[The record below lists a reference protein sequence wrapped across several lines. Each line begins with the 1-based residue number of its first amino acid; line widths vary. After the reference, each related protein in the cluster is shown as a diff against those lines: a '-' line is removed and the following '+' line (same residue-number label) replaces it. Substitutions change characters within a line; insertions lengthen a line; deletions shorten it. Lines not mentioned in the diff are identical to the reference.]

1 MATLHSTS
9 TTSSG
14 PQDITFSQFC
24 SYLESIATRKPR
36 KSGTT
41 TRNSTS
47 TSTYDTSIKL
57 PQIFRIGSINLNG
70 IKFLNRQEKSSLDY
84 FFQTKIFDE
93 KSRLGSYLGM
103 IFAVSTKSGHRGEP
117 LVKWDSVQEDE
128 QGIERG
134 KPGCLGLELQKI
146 IQDLPRDDTESP
158 TLAVVDR
165 LLDELAVLSNWSNI
179 GKHPFRKPYRRPTFI
194 LQDLY
199 QSLSPREAAYMTQI
213 ILKDLR
219 PLLSPL
225 TSSSTYRSLVDY
237 DSKAFEGISPYWMM
251 KAWHW
256 AMPRIYRAKADFDT
270 AADLCERFPR
280 GMFSPPLYTK
290 ELPADLEQLLRSLTK
305 PQLGTPVNIPKAV
318 KASGPCL
325 AAPLS
330 KLTGQV
336 WAETKMDG
344 ERMQIHIDTS
354 KPHDRQIQIFSKSHR
369 DSTKE
374 RAPTHNVI
382 RAALGLDS
390 DSTSEDL
397 YSIHVRT
404 LLEPITSGI
413 FEAEMVAWNK
423 SQCQVDEFWR
433 ISELKLKPWQKPKR
447 DDHIEQNIDQ
457 STSAFTESQ
466 IGEMDTQQLSDIES
480 RHLAI
485 CFFDVL
491 YLNEKSLVERKSR
504 VSVLHVSHFIDQII
518 TSCIPPTGPYN
529 ERRQVLEKCIH
540 VIPHYSMLVERKS
553 FDFSRDSARDA
564 LRKHYATVIADRHE
578 GLMLKTAESIYND
591 SRSEHKWLKVKKG
604 LWRHGGLRNYW
615 GCLGFKRGRELG
627 VPTSTFTS
635 WYIGLSDNLLDIK
648 RDPNIRPN
656 FQVVFTSLSYGLTRK
671 QLEKANRIAKDIES
685 EPHNSK
691 ALRSWPFTYELA
703 SGLAKPTTIFKEPL
717 VFELMGSG
725 FTKGSRIKEYELR
738 WPRITKLHGAEER
751 HWTTAVD
758 LEEHNEMAKRAT
770 DPKLLKIADL
780 VSGGSQDKAENGYKA
795 EVEHW
800 NDKLERSDLKWLTGS
815 ASKSRS
821 ELAATPAR
829 LIAPTPVNQAT
840 PSRIQEK
847 PASPQTSSVS
857 SRTSNSIPSI
867 SRQRNNPKSDRQ
879 GEFRS
884 RVASTST
891 SADSRETNNAHEKPP
906 PKGFRILRRPATP
919 KDNPLR
925 RPRLVT
931 FIDPG
936 KAPPAGS
943 NPKNRPEPDPKRRK
957 TYNLRSPSKVPPDKA
972 KFPGLTPHR
981 DASTP
986 RKNVSSQ
993 ETSSSAPQ
1001 TPRKRASPIEI
1012 LDTPPESRPS
1022 IKTRVHVATSSVTP
1036 TTQTRVQLTSCSVT
1050 PKQHDYFAHDLLDIE
1065 KFAAPGFGALGGN
1078 LTPLKTP
1085 TTPIKKVTDQASS
1098 TRSTLGPVAST
1109 SISTPRNQSGTDALP
1124 SDDTRMTSLP
1134 SRSSVPPVPHGT
1146 NEIQASGSA
1155 KVDPPELDRT
1165 DVTDSTTPPWHR
1177 NPNVRWC
1184 LVHDEQ
1190 NYGIQ
1195 GPRYGSVNKLLEA
1208 LEVDHPNELR
1218 IQKPDHP
1225 HSDPFSYIF
1234 IDNPTDSSLSRIH
1247 KQVFYSEL
1255 SNPNIGI
1262 VAYDAK
1268 VLKLLDRDLPNW
1280 NQFELFRINPTRK
1293 S

>member
-41 TRNSTS
+41 TTTTR
-47 TSTYDTSIKL
+47 YDTSNKAASDFQNWAHQFKWNQIPK
-57 PQIFRIGSINLNG
+57 QTGKIIFRLLFPDQDIRRKYGL
-70 IKFLNRQEKSSLDY
+70 QE
-84 FFQTKIFDE
+84 T
-93 KSRLGSYLGM
+93 RLGSYLGM

-280 GMFSPPLYTK
+280 DTK

-390 DSTSEDL
+390 DSTSEDFV
-397 YSIHVRT
+397 SNPRPDI
-404 LLEPITSGI
+404 LEPITSGI

-491 YLNEKSLVERKSR
+491 YLNEKSLVER
-504 VSVLHVSHFIDQII
+504 
-518 TSCIPPTGPYN
+518 PYN
-529 ERRQVLEKCIH
+529 ERRQVLENCIH

-564 LRKHYATVIADRHE
+564 LREHYATVIADRHE

-591 SRSEHKWLKVKKG
+591 SRSEHKWLKVKKD
-604 LWRHGGLRNYW
+604 YIQ
-615 GCLGFKRGRELG
+615 GCGDTADYAIIGAAWDSKRGRELG

-635 WYIGLSDNLLDIK
+635 WYIGLCDNLLDIK

-691 ALRSWPFTYELA
+691 ALRSWPFTYEIA

-738 WPRITKLHGAEER
+738 WPRITKLHGVEER

-847 PASPQTSSVS
+847 TASPQTSSVS
-857 SRTSNSIPSI
+857 SRTSNSIPLI
-867 SRQRNNPKSDRQ
+867 SREKHNPKPDRQ
-879 GEFRS
+879 GEFRP
-884 RVASTST
+884 RIASTST
-891 SADSRETNNAHEKPP
+891 SADSRVMNNAHEKPP
-906 PKGFRILRRPATP
+906 RDGTPKKVLPIRTTDSTIPSLKRKASGSSDAPTTP

-936 KAPPAGS
+936 KAPPA

-972 KFPGLTPHR
+972 KFPGLTAHR

-1065 KFAAPGFGALGGN
+1065 KFAAPSFGGLGSN

-1085 TTPIKKVTDQASS
+1085 TTPIAKVTDQASS
-1098 TRSTLGPVAST
+1098 TLSTLGPIAST
-1109 SISTPRNQSGTDALP
+1109 SISTPRNQFTTDALP
-1124 SDDTRMTSLP
+1124 SDDARMSSVS
-1134 SRSSVPPVPHGT
+1134 SRSSVPSVPHGAS
-1146 NEIQASGSA
+1146 EIEASGSA

-1195 GPRYGSVNKLLEA
+1195 GPRFGSINKLLEA
-1208 LEVDHPNELR
+1208 LEVDHPNELSDSK
-1218 IQKPDHP
+1218 IDHT

-1234 IDNPTDSSLSRIH
+1234 IDNPTHSSLSRIH

-1255 SNPNIGI
+1255 SNPHIGI

-1268 VLKLLDRDLPNW
+1268 VLKLLNQDHMSW
-1280 NQFELFRINPTRK
+1280 NQFELFRINPHRK

>member
-47 TSTYDTSIKL
+47 TSTYDTSNKAASDFQNWVHQFKWNQIPK
-57 PQIFRIGSINLNG
+57 QTGKIIFRLLFPDQDIRRKYGL
-70 IKFLNRQEKSSLDY
+70 QE
-84 FFQTKIFDE
+84 
-93 KSRLGSYLGM
+93 SRLGSYLGM

-194 LQDLY
+194 FQDLY

-219 PLLSPL
+219 
-225 TSSSTYRSLVDY
+225 
-237 DSKAFEGISPYWMM
+237 ISPYWMM

-280 GMFSPPLYTK
+280 DTK

-390 DSTSEDL
+390 DSTSEDF
-397 YSIHVRT
+397 VFNPRPDT
-404 LLEPITSGI
+404 LEPITSGI

-447 DDHIEQNIDQ
+447 DDYIEQNIDQ

-491 YLNEKSLVERKSR
+491 YLNEKSLVER
-504 VSVLHVSHFIDQII
+504 
-518 TSCIPPTGPYN
+518 PYN

-591 SRSEHKWLKVKKG
+591 SRSEHKWLKVKKD
-604 LWRHGGLRNYW
+604 YIQ
-615 GCLGFKRGRELG
+615 GCGDTADYAIIGAAWDSRRGRELG

-847 PASPQTSSVS
+847 TASPQTSSVS

-906 PKGFRILRRPATP
+906 RDGTPKKVLPIRTTDSTIPSLKRKASGSSDAPATP

-1165 DVTDSTTPPWHR
+1165 DAPPWHR

-1190 NYGIQ
+1190 NY
-1195 GPRYGSVNKLLEA
+1195 EA
-1208 LEVDHPNELR
+1208 LEVDHPNELSDS
-1218 IQKPDHP
+1218 KPDHP